1 MKIIAFVG
9 LPASGKSEASKIAL
23 KMGLRVVVM
32 GDVIREEVKKRDLLP
47 TDENSGIVANDLRKK
62 EGMDAIAKRCIPCI
76 KRKSRNTD
84 VIIVDGIRGIAEVS
98 KFKEVFSEDFKLI
111 KVDTPI
117 EKRFLRVKE
126 RVRSDRLNS
135 LEKLKMRDEREL
147 SWGMKEAMDMAD
159 MVIENEDSLKKFQ
172 DRVKE
177 TLEELERSL

>member
-32 GDVIREEVKKRDLLP
+32 GDIVREEVKKRDLLP
-47 TDENSGIVANDLRKK
+47 SDENSGIVANDLREK
-62 EGMDAIAKRCIPCI
+62 EGMDAIAKRCIPRI
-76 KRKSRNTD
+76 KRKNRNTD

-111 KVDTPI
+111 KVDTSI
-117 EKRFLRVKE
+117 EKRFQRVKE

-135 LEKLKMRDEREL
+135 LEELIMRDEREL

-159 MVIENEDSLKKFQ
+159 MVLENEDSLKKFQ
-172 DRVKE
+172 DRVKV
-177 TLEELERSL
+177 TLKELEGSL